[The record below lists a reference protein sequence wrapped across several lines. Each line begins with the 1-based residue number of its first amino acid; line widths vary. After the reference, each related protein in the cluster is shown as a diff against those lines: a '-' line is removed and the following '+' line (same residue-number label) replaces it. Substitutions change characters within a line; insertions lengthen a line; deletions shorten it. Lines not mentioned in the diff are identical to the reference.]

1 MTPELKAKIAS
12 RLRLASGLMATVQ
25 IRSQSTEY
33 DIRNSL
39 SRLYYAF
46 FHASLAVLTA
56 PGVDIKTIS
65 STHGTVH
72 SRIQSRLGQYMGRQ
86 VRQLYDLRRYADYD
100 VKMFSDRYR
109 DDIEEA
115 RKQAIAVL
123 KRAQTDFRWL
133 YREADKSLRQT

>member
-1 MTPELKAKIAS
+1 MD
-12 RLRLASGLMATVQ
+12 TVQ
-25 IRSQSTEY
+25 IGSQSFEY

-46 FHASLAVLTA
+46 FHASLALLMT
-56 PGVDIKTIS
+56 PGLDMKKIS
-65 STHGTVH
+65 RTHGMVH

-86 VRQLYDLRRYADYD
+86 LRQLYDLRRYADYD
-100 VKMFSDRYR
+100 IQMFSDRYR
-109 DDIEEA
+109 DNIEEA

-133 YREADKSLRQT
+133 YREADKALRET